1 MNLLL
6 ALASSDNE
14 EEKDPED
21 PLGPGRGL
29 DHYLPTHPN
38 PRGPVGPVGA
48 HYSYGEGELAELST
62 QGRHRLT
69 IPMVRTR

>member
-1 MNLLL
+1 MVR
-6 ALASSDNE
+6 
-14 EEKDPED
+14 
-21 PLGPGRGL
+21 PGRDGVTHYSYGEGL

-69 IPMVRTR
+69 DSYG